1 MGASIVTDNNTT
13 TIEKSELKPINI
25 EIFGDISSA
34 AYFITAALIIPN
46 SNIII
51 KNVGLNPTRT
61 GIIEVAKKMGGQID
75 ILEQREICG
84 EIVGDIQVKYSEL
97 KACNIEGEII
107 PKLIDEIPIIAVL
120 ATQAEGQTI
129 IKRCTGFEKQRI

>member
-51 KNVGLNPTRT
+51 K
-61 GIIEVAKKMGGQID
+61 MSD
-75 ILEQREICG
+75 
-84 EIVGDIQVKYSEL
+84 
-97 KACNIEGEII
+97 
-107 PKLIDEIPIIAVL
+107 
-120 ATQAEGQTI
+120 
-129 IKRCTGFEKQRI
+129 

>member
-1 MGASIVTDNNTT
+1 
-13 TIEKSELKPINI
+13 
-25 EIFGDISSA
+25 
-34 AYFITAALIIPN
+34 
-46 SNIII
+46 
-51 KNVGLNPTRT
+51 
-61 GIIEVAKKMGGQID
+61 MGGQID

-120 ATQAEGQTI
+120 ANTSRRSDNN
-129 IKRCTGFEKQRI
+129 KRCTGFEKQRI